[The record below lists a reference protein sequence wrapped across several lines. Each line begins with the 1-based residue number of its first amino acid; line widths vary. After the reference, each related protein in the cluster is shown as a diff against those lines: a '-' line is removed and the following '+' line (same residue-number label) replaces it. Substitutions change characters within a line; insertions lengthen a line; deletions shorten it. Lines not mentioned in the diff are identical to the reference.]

1 MTEGEGVG
9 APSAAGPEPSPAG
22 RELLLALADD
32 EICLGHW
39 YATWMGLGPF
49 LEEDLA
55 TMSIGQD
62 ELGHARALYGLI
74 APGGDLDALAYGRP
88 PGAYRSSWLAEDPCP
103 TWEDLFVRHLLYD
116 EAETV
121 RWEALRSSTL
131 AGLAGLAERALGE
144 EGYHLR
150 HAHSMFERLMAGG
163 EEARSRLATALDR
176 LLPLAV
182 DLFEPTA
189 GDAEAVVEGVTTAP
203 AADQAAEWRARVDRV
218 MAGVGHRLIW
228 PPTLGPALIG
238 AAGPRGRRGQRSPAF
253 AELHAEMTRVYAL
266 DPHARW

>member
-1 MTEGEGVG
+1 MPADATGAASPVAGTEPGT
-9 APSAAGPEPSPAG
+9 AG
-22 RELLLALADD
+22 RDLLLALADD

-74 APGGDLDALAYGRP
+74 SPGSDLDALAYGRP
-88 PGAYRSSWLAEDPCP
+88 PEAYRSSWLTEEPCLA
-103 TWEDLFVRHLLYD
+103 WEDLFARHLLYD

-121 RWEALRSSTL
+121 RWEALRSSTV
-131 AGLAGLAERALGE
+131 AGLGGLAERALGE
-144 EGYHLR
+144 EAYHLR
-150 HAHSMFERLMAGG
+150 HAHSLFERLMAGG
-163 EEARSRLATALDR
+163 EEARSRLTTALGR
-176 LLPLAV
+176 LLPSAV

-189 GDAEAVVEGVTTAP
+189 DDAEAVAEGVTA
-203 AADQAAEWRARVDRV
+203 ASSADQGAEWRARLDRV
-218 MAGVGHRLIW
+218 MDGVGHRLSW
-228 PPTLGPALIG
+228 PRAPGGAPAE
-238 AAGPRGRRGQRSPAF
+238 PRGRRGRRSPAF

-266 DPHARW
+266 DPDARW